1 MSTPGTMT
9 KVPGTVLQ
17 TNMSVIQT
25 PFVSQHRGGDG
36 RISECCDT
44 CGIPY
49 VTALDMNLVKNLRTI
64 GFCTTKAR
72 VLGLYSLSQSHFKR
86 SKVHPW
92 LPMTLALFFERF
104 QRHAPVYR
112 HTKCT
117 KNEIW
122 TCLQK
127 PEWTGQ
133 RNSKNPVDG
142 TSVHNIYGWLSA
154 KISHD

>member
-86 SKVHPW
+86 PKVHPW

-104 QRHAPVYR
+104 QRHAPYTATQNAPKMKSGLVFKNQSGLDNGIR
-112 HTKCT
+112 RIPWMAPQCT
-117 KNEIW
+117 IYM
-122 TCLQK
+122 
-127 PEWTGQ
+127 
-133 RNSKNPVDG
+133 DG
-142 TSVHNIYGWLSA
+142 SPQ
-154 KISHD
+154 

>member
-1 MSTPGTMT
+1 MAATINVDARHNDKNPRHSASNKYVCHTNSFHFAAPG
-9 KVPGTVLQ
+9 
-17 TNMSVIQT
+17 
-25 PFVSQHRGGDG
+25 HDG

-49 VTALDMNLVKNLRTI
+49 VTALDMNLVRNLRTI

-92 LPMTLALFFERF
+92 LPMPLALFFERI

-117 KNEIW
+117 KMKSG
-122 TCLQK
+122 LVF
-127 PEWTGQ
+127 
-133 RNSKNPVDG
+133 KNQSGLDNGNRSIPWMAPQCTIYMDG
-142 TSVHNIYGWLSA
+142 SP
-154 KISHD
+154 